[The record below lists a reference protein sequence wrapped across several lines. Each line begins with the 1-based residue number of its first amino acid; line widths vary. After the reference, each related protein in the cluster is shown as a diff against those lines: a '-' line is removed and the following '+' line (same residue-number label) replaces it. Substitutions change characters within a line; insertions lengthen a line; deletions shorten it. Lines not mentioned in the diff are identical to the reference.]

1 MYKLSIGVVAFLGSI
16 AGAAPT
22 KQPTLTLETPTIT
35 GKLDAKLL
43 TSTVRRTHK
52 KLLGCYAKAFA
63 KDKLIG
69 PAVANATFT
78 IGGDGKLSNLV
89 VSAELPKGVDA
100 CIIGVLSTI
109 RFKRKG
115 ADPVEV
121 TYPLAFAPPTEGG
134 AFASI
139 TGTGDIS
146 SGFDDTNIYGGL
158 TGESPGGGGTGWGTI
173 GVGTYGKIGSGSG
186 TGQGYGVGGGRGGMR
201 GRPAPVPTTS
211 IGQPDAK
218 GDLDK
223 AIIRRYIKRNIQK
236 LQYCYEKELLNQPK
250 LEGTS
255 TAAFT
260 IGVDGLVTTSTA
272 SGLDANVD
280 ACIASVIQGI
290 EFPKPKG
297 GVVTVRYP
305 LTFRPAET
313 APAKT
318 P

>member
-1 MYKLSIGVVAFLGSI
+1 MYKLSIVVVAFLGGI
-16 AGAAPT
+16 AGAEP

-43 TSTVRRTHK
+43 TSTVRRAHK
-52 KLLGCYAKAFA
+52 KLLGCYAKALA

-69 PAVANATFT
+69 SALANATFT

-89 VSAELPKGVDA
+89 VSGELPKGVDG
-100 CIIGVLSTI
+100 CIVGVLSTI

-121 TYPLAFAPPTEGG
+121 TYPLAFAPSRELP
-134 AFASI
+134 AFASL
-139 TGTGDIS
+139 TGMGDIS
-146 SGFDDTNIYGGL
+146 SGFDDTNIYGVA
-158 TGESPGGGGTGWGTI
+158 GEGSGGGGTGWGTI
-173 GVGTYGKIGSGSG
+173 GVGTYGKIGTGSG
-186 TGQGYGVGGGRGGMR
+186 TGQGYGAGGGRGGMR
-201 GRPAPVPTTS
+201 SRLASVPTMS

-272 SGLDANVD
+272 SGLDANAD
-280 ACIASVIQGI
+280 ACIASVILGI